1 MNATICNPIE
11 TASQAAPKK
20 TDCIA
25 QNRTKGSF
33 FSSTKNTTP
42 PTNGRIAQMPAATF
56 GATPLLSPG
65 AAGSAVPAGAVSGA
79 IGGGGGAGSGGGIEA
94 EGGGGDG
101 GEGGGFGGGM
111 EAEGGGGDGGG
122 GVDSS
127 IACDQAMPQ
136 RRGEQANAVV
146 RVSPKKELLFATSA
160 ALQLR
165 QFLDASAANPG
176 TISKTEDHAQQN
188 HHQEDS
194 GRKETDGQ
202 HGLKRSQRGVTS
214 GRSHRQTD
222 SRHQAC
228 DPEETRNAEAGAT
241 EIEERPFH
249 PG

>member
-1 MNATICNPIE
+1 
-11 TASQAAPKK
+11 
-20 TDCIA
+20 
-25 QNRTKGSF
+25 
-33 FSSTKNTTP
+33 
-42 PTNGRIAQMPAATF
+42 MPAATF

-146 RVSPKKELLFATSA
+146 RISPKKELLFETSA
-160 ALQLR
+160 RYNFVSSSTLRRRTQAQSPRLKIMPNKTTIKKTAAGRKPTASTDSNGASAESLPVEATVKPTRAIKPATPRKPAMRKPAPPKSKSVHFTQDDVALRAYFIAEKRQKLGLPGDAHSDWIEAERQLR
-165 QFLDASAANPG
+165 AES
-176 TISKTEDHAQQN
+176 
-188 HHQEDS
+188 S
-194 GRKETDGQ
+194 GK
-202 HGLKRSQRGVTS
+202 S
-214 GRSHRQTD
+214 GGR
-222 SRHQAC
+222 
-228 DPEETRNAEAGAT
+228 RN
-241 EIEERPFH
+241 
-249 PG
+249 